1 MNTST
6 DDKLN
11 VTVDLI
17 TLRNAWLHEVH
28 IKEYKKYTI
37 RQFLNMSGARRV
49 NERKVN
55 GVWVT
60 DLTIFNQ
67 KKWLLAKIKHGL

>member
-17 TLRNAWLHEVH
+17 TLRNAWLHEVR
-28 IKEYKKYTI
+28 IKDYKKYTI